1 MNKCTFV
8 RVIRVSGQKVIVAD
22 EYVHD
27 PYRID
32 SAVIYCTKLQII
44 TSSQKSVKS
53 RLWPDLY
60 LTDPFNSLLSTRQWP
75 QNVNKNVI
83 LPPPQSGS
91 IFFISFNIWEIL
103 PERRLAFSAKILG
116 KKNNKKLTLREG
128 GSRPEPT
135 WSANDLATLTCAS
148 HLPVWTFWIHNYCIV
163 KLRDRKTVR
172 AKCLLTFF
180 SKKKVPT
187 ASLLL

>member
-32 SAVIYCTKLQII
+32 SVDSAVIYCTKLQII

-53 RLWPDLY
+53 RLRPDLY
-60 LTDPFNSLLSTRQWP
+60 LTDPFNSFLSTRRWL

-83 LPPPQSGS
+83 LPPPPSGS

-103 PERRLAFSAKILG
+103 PKRRLAFSAKILG
-116 KKNNKKLTLREG
+116 KKTTKN
-128 GSRPEPT
+128 
-135 WSANDLATLTCAS
+135 
-148 HLPVWTFWIHNYCIV
+148 
-163 KLRDRKTVR
+163 
-172 AKCLLTFF
+172 
-180 SKKKVPT
+180 
-187 ASLLL
+187 